1 MGIVTGIPDGTD
13 LSGNVTS
20 PANAG
25 GVPGF
30 DSDFF
35 QTTHEVIFNILN
47 KSISGKLS
55 EYSDVAYTLGKYGV
69 SLYVLW

>member
-25 GVPGF
+25 VFLGLILI
-30 DSDFF
+30 FF
-35 QTTHEVIFNILN
+35 RQLMKLYLTF
-47 KSISGKLS
+47 SIRVYL
-55 EYSDVAYTLGKYGV
+55 EN
-69 SLYVLW
+69 

>member
-35 QTTHEVIFNILN
+35 QTTHEVILTF
-47 KSISGKLS
+47 SIRVYL
-55 EYSDVAYTLGKYGV
+55 EN
-69 SLYVLW
+69 

>member
-25 GVPGF
+25 GVSGF

-35 QTTHEVIFNILN
+35 QTTHKVIFNILN
-47 KSISGKLS
+47 KSISVS
-55 EYSDVAYTLGKYGV
+55 YTQLT
-69 SLYVLW
+69 LPTTPYV

>member
-25 GVPGF
+25 GVSGF

-35 QTTHEVIFNILN
+35 S
-47 KSISGKLS
+47 SIKRS
-55 EYSDVAYTLGKYGV
+55 EIKPEGEN
-69 SLYVLW
+69 SLLII

>member
-25 GVPGF
+25 GVSGF

-35 QTTHEVIFNILN
+35 QATHEVIFNILN
-47 KSISGKLS
+47 KSISG
-55 EYSDVAYTLGKYGV
+55 
-69 SLYVLW
+69 

>member
-25 GVPGF
+25 EVPGF

-35 QTTHEVIFNILN
+35 RQLMKLYLIF
-47 KSISGKLS
+47 SIRVYL
-55 EYSDVAYTLGKYGV
+55 EN
-69 SLYVLW
+69 